1 MEDAYVLQ
9 LPDRKFKELFLCYC
23 GYAKCE
29 PLHSFGPAVRPNYI
43 IHYILE
49 GKGVYSI
56 GETSFPL
63 CAGQGFLIP
72 PDIQTFYT
80 ADRELPWRYLW
91 IGFDGES
98 AAEYLSD
105 AGISRVNPV
114 FTCKDGARLKDIV
127 FEMLRH
133 NTFGVHNEFKLQSLL
148 FDFFSVLTESAA
160 GLPAAGTNTD
170 KGGLYV
176 KKAIE
181 FIQNNYANP
190 IKISDVA
197 AYAAVSR
204 SYLYKLFLETTG
216 RSPQEYLTAFR
227 MTRAAE
233 LLSFTG
239 LSVESVA
246 VSCGYNDPLVF
257 SKAFKEKQGKTPSAF
272 RRSHLEKLQTKPGQK
287 ADSLD
292 KI

>member
-56 GETSFPL
+56 GETSFSL

-72 PDIQTFYT
+72 PDIQTFYA
-80 ADRELPWRYLW
+80 ADREHPWNYLW

-114 FTCKDGARLKDIV
+114 FTCKEGARLKNIV

-272 RRSHLEKLQTKPGQK
+272 RRSHLEKLQKKPGQK

>member
-9 LPDRKFKELFLCYC
+9 LSDRKFKELFLCYC
-23 GYAKCE
+23 GYAKCQ

-49 GKGVYSI
+49 GKGMYSI
-56 GETSFPL
+56 DDSSFPL

-72 PDIQTFYT
+72 PNVQTFYT
-80 ADRELPWRYLW
+80 ADQEQPWRYLW
-91 IGFDGES
+91 VGFDGMG
-98 AAEYLSD
+98 AAEYVSD
-105 AGISRVNPV
+105 ARISRANPV
-114 FTCKDGARLKDIV
+114 FTCKNAGRLKDIV
-127 FEMLRH
+127 FEMLQH

-160 GLPAAGTNTD
+160 GLPTAGTNTD

-181 FIQNNYANP
+181 FIQNNYATP
-190 IKISDVA
+190 IKVSDVA

-204 SYLYKLFLETTG
+204 SYLYKLFIDVTG

-227 MTRAAE
+227 LTRAAE

-246 VSCGYNDPLVF
+246 ISCGYSDPLVF
-257 SKAFKEKQGKTPSAF
+257 SKAFKEWQGKTPSAF
-272 RRSHLEKLQTKPGQK
+272 RKSHLEKLKKKPDQNAG
-287 ADSLD
+287 SLD
-292 KI
+292 EI

>member
-1 MEDAYVLQ
+1 MLQ
-9 LPDRKFKELFLCYC
+9 LSDRKFKELFLCYC
-23 GYAKCE
+23 GYAKCR

-43 IHYILE
+43 IHYVLE
-49 GKGVYSI
+49 GKGIYSI
-56 GETSFPL
+56 DGSSYPL

-72 PDIQTFYT
+72 PDVQTFYC
-80 ADRELPWRYLW
+80 ADQENPWRYLW
-91 IGFDGES
+91 IGFDGKS
-98 AAEYLSD
+98 VTEYLSD
-105 AGISRVNPV
+105 AGISRQAPV
-114 FTCKDGARLKDIV
+114 FTCKEAGRLKDIV
-127 FEMLRH
+127 FEMLRR
-133 NTFGVHNEFKLQSLL
+133 NTFGVQNEFKLQSLL
-148 FDFFSVLTESAA
+148 FDFFSVLTESGA
-160 GLPAAGTNTD
+160 GLPDYGTNTD
-170 KGGLYV
+170 QGSLYV

-181 FIQNNYANP
+181 FIQNNYATP

-233 LLSFTG
+233 LLSFTA

-246 VSCGYNDPLVF
+246 ISCGYNDPLVF

-272 RRSHLEKLQTKPGQK
+272 RKSHLEKLKKKPGQN
-287 ADSLD
+287 AGYLD